1 MPRGVYTMAEEST
14 ELSSMTVI
22 SIGVVIFIVIVAI
35 WYLFL
40 K

>member
-1 MPRGVYTMAEEST
+1 MAEEST

-22 SIGVVIFIVIVAI
+22 GIGIVLFIVIVAV
-35 WYLFL
+35 WYLFM

>member
-1 MPRGVYTMAEEST
+1 MAEESG
-14 ELSSMTVI
+14 EISSTTVI
-22 SIGVVIFIVIVAI
+22 GIGIVIFVVIVAV

>member
-1 MPRGVYTMAEEST
+1 MAEESP

-22 SIGVVIFIVIVAI
+22 GIGIALFIVIVAV

>member
-1 MPRGVYTMAEEST
+1 MAEEPT
-14 ELSSMTVI
+14 EISSMTVI
-22 SIGVVIFIVIVAI
+22 GIGVALFIVIVAV

>member
-1 MPRGVYTMAEEST
+1 MAEETSDI
-14 ELSSMTVI
+14 SSMTVI
-22 SIGVVIFIVIVAI
+22 GIGIVLFIVIVGI